1 MTHDP
6 RSAQEHDDPGTPT
19 ADTSRAALRALFD
32 AALDAIIVVDDSAR
46 VVDANPAAAELCGE
60 PRDALIGRWIG
71 DFTPAA
77 ARDRGFQRWSEFMS
91 AGARR
96 DTGRLVRADGT
107 EREVEYAASAN
118 FLPGRHLWMLR
129 DVTERNEAL
138 REARFHADLLDH
150 VDAAVV
156 AVDVEGRVTHWNAAA
171 ERLYGVPRD
180 EAIGRDVEP
189 LVAAEGE
196 EEKSR
201 EVARRVSR
209 GLSWEG
215 EFKVRRRGREP
226 VSAWVLDAPIR
237 APGGGVA
244 GFVGIAVDLSERHK
258 AELELERSRATLE
271 AILGSALDAVVAM
284 DLEGRTVEW
293 NRAAEKTF
301 GYTREEALGTDLLE
315 LVGTPGVIDEFKR
328 QLARYRETGTA
339 WALGGRIEVTGR
351 RADGSEFPV
360 ELSVT
365 DAHLPDGSTIF
376 AAYARDITER
386 RKTEALLA
394 ERAQQQ
400 AAIAELGQRA
410 LEGGALGELMQHA
423 VATIAGTLSVGAVAL
438 FELREEEDALITRA
452 SVGVPEKYAGISR
465 LPIGPGPIMNA
476 IESGDP
482 VIIDDWGS
490 EERLT
495 PHPAIEAL
503 GIASLAHV
511 AVGGGTEGR
520 PWGVLSITSPE
531 PHRFSEHD
539 VNFCQAVANVLA
551 GAIERRRT
559 EDAVRHRALHDDLTG
574 LPNRAL
580 FLDRLEHALAQME
593 RRGTTVAV
601 IFIDIDQFK
610 VVNDSLGHQAGDRLL
625 QSVVPRLGNALR
637 PGDTLARFAGDEF
650 VVLCEGLVDEQDAVT
665 VGERLLECF
674 ADPYSLGEREQFVS
688 ASLGIAVPGR
698 RSQTAEDLIRDADTA
713 MYRAKE
719 RGRARL
725 ALFDEHMR
733 VRTLVRMR
741 IDHDLRRAVLGED
754 LYVHY
759 QPIVDLEAGEVA
771 GFEALMRWCHPSRGD
786 LSPAEFIPI
795 AEESGMIGPLGRWVL
810 EQAAEQAVRWSEV
823 GGAHARP
830 LGVSVNLSARQFGH
844 GRLPDEVAEVLAAT
858 GLDPRRLV
866 LEITESLLID
876 ETDAAVDELHA
887 LKALG
892 VNLVIDDFGTG
903 YSSLSYLERFPL
915 DGLKID
921 RSFVAALSGG
931 GSAPIVDAIVSMAH
945 SLDLAV
951 TAEGVETGDQVGP
964 LRRVGCEYAQ
974 GWYFGRPGP
983 ADGLDQLIS
992 AGLAG

>member
-1 MTHDP
+1 VTDDP
-6 RSAQEHDDPGTPT
+6 RSAQDTGDGDGSR
-19 ADTSRAALRALFD
+19 DTSRAALRALFD

-71 DFTPAA
+71 DFTPPG
-77 ARDRGFQRWSEFMS
+77 ARDRSFQRWSEFMA

-96 DTGRLVRADGT
+96 DTGRLVRADGS

-118 FLPGRHLWMLR
+118 FLPGRHLWMLH

-156 AVDVEGRVTHWNAAA
+156 AVDLEGRVTHWNAAA
-171 ERLYGVPRD
+171 ERLYCVPRD
-180 EAIGRDVEP
+180 QAIGRYVEP

-215 EFKVRRRGREP
+215 EFKVRRRGRDP

-244 GFVGIAVDLSERHK
+244 GYVGVAVDLSERHK
-258 AELELERSRATLE
+258 AELELERSRATME

-301 GYTREEALGTDLLE
+301 GYTREEALGTDLLG
-315 LVGTPGVIDEFKR
+315 LVGTPEVIDELKR

-339 WALGGRIEVTGR
+339 WSLGNRIEVTAR
-351 RADGSEFPV
+351 RADGGEFPV
-360 ELSVT
+360 ELSVN
-365 DAHLPDGSTIF
+365 DAKLPDGSTIF

-386 RKTEALLA
+386 RRTNELLA
-394 ERAQQQ
+394 ARAQQQ

-423 VATIAGTLSVGAVAL
+423 VATIAGTLSVDVVAL
-438 FELREEEDALITRA
+438 FELREDERELITRA
-452 SVGVPEKYAGISR
+452 SVGVPEKYAAVGR
-465 LPIGPGPIMNA
+465 MPLGTGPIVGA
-476 IESGDP
+476 LETREP
-482 VIIDDWGS
+482 VIVQDWRN
-490 EERLT
+490 EEGLP
-495 PHPAIEAL
+495 PHPAVEAL
-503 GIASLAHV
+503 GIASLVHAV
-511 AVGGGTEGR
+511 VGGGEQGR
-520 PWGVLSITSPE
+520 PWGVLTITSTE
-531 PHRFSEHD
+531 PHRFSDHD
-539 VNFCQAVANVLA
+539 VNFAQAVANVLA

-580 FLDRLEHALAQME
+580 FLDRLEHALAQMD

-610 VVNDSLGHQAGDRLL
+610 VVNDSLGHQAGDLLL
-625 QSVVPRLGNALR
+625 QAIVPRLSAALR

-650 VVLCEGLVDEQDAVT
+650 VVLCEGIADEQGAVT
-665 VGERLLECF
+665 VGERVLDCF
-674 ADPYSLGEREQFVS
+674 AEPYYFGDREQFVS
-688 ASLGIAVPGR
+688 ASLGVAVPR
-698 RSQTAEDLIRDADTA
+698 RSAQDAEALIRDADTA

-754 LYVHY
+754 MYVHY

-771 GFEALMRWCHPSRGD
+771 GFEALMRWRHPSRGD
-786 LSPAEFIPI
+786 LSPVDFIPI
-795 AEESGMIGPLGRWVL
+795 AEESGMIGFLGRWVL
-810 EQAAEQAVRWSEV
+810 EQAAQQAVRWEAV
-823 GGAHARP
+823 AGAGARP
-830 LGVSVNLSARQFGH
+830 IGVSVNLSPRQFGH
-844 GRLPDEVAEVLAAT
+844 DQLADEVAEVLAAT
-858 GLDPRRLV
+858 GLAPQRLQ

-876 ETDAAVDELHA
+876 ETDTAIDELHA
-887 LKALG
+887 LKDLG

-921 RSFVAALSGG
+921 RSFVAALSDG

-945 SLDLAV
+945 SLDLLV
-951 TAEGVETGDQVGP
+951 TAEGVETGAQVHP
-964 LRRVGCEYAQ
+964 LRRVGCEYGQ

-983 ADGLDQLIS
+983 ADALDRLIS
-992 AGLAG
+992 SGFAG

>member
-1 MTHDP
+1 MTDVSG
-6 RSAQEHDDPGTPT
+6 SAHSPGEEAGPSP
-19 ADTSRAALRALFD
+19 DTSRAALRALFD

-60 PRDALIGRWIG
+60 DRDALIGRWIG
-71 DFTPAA
+71 EFTPPG
-77 ARDRGFQRWSEFMS
+77 ARDRSFQRWSEFMS
-91 AGARR
+91 AGTRR
-96 DTGRLVRADGT
+96 DTGRLVRAAGT

-138 REARFHADLLDH
+138 REAQFHADLLDH

-156 AVDVEGRVTHWNAAA
+156 AVDVDGRVTHWNAAS
-171 ERLYGVPRD
+171 ERLYGVPRE
-180 EAIGRDVEP
+180 EAIGVAVET
-189 LVAAEGE
+189 LVVAEGE
-196 EEKSR
+196 EERAR
-201 EVARRVSR
+201 EVARRVAR

-215 EFKVRRRGREP
+215 EFKVRRRGRGP
-226 VSAWVLDAPIR
+226 APAWVLNAPIP
-237 APGGGVA
+237 APGGGLA

-258 AELELERSRATLE
+258 AEQELERSRATIE

-315 LVGTPGVIDEFKR
+315 LVGTPGVIHEFKR
-328 QLARYRETGTA
+328 QLDRYRETGTA

-365 DAHLPDGSTIF
+365 DARLPDGSTIF

-386 RKTEALLA
+386 RKTQALLA

-438 FELREEEDALITRA
+438 FELHEEEDALITRA
-452 SVGVPEKYAGISR
+452 SVGVPEKYASISR
-465 LPIGPGPIMNA
+465 LPIGAGPIVNA
-476 IESGDP
+476 IETGEP
-482 VIIDDWGS
+482 VIVDDWGS
-490 EERLT
+490 EERFT
-495 PHPAIEAL
+495 PHPAVEAL

-511 AVGGGTEGR
+511 VVGGGIQGR

-531 PHRFSEHD
+531 PQRFSEHD
-539 VNFCQAVANVLA
+539 VNFAQAVANVLA

-610 VVNDSLGHQAGDRLL
+610 VVNDSLGHQAGDHLL
-625 QSVVPRLGNALR
+625 QSLVPRLSNALR

-650 VVLCEGLVDEQDAVT
+650 VVLCEGLDDERGAVT

-688 ASLGIAVPGR
+688 ASLGIAVPR
-698 RSQTAEDLIRDADTA
+698 RQSQTAEDLIRDADTA

-771 GFEALMRWCHPSRGD
+771 GFEALMRWRHPSRGD

-795 AEESGMIGPLGRWVL
+795 AEDSGMIGSLGRWVL
-810 EQAAEQAVRWSEV
+810 EQAAEQAVRW
-823 GGAHARP
+823 GGLSGPHARP

-844 GRLPDEVAEVLAAT
+844 GRLPEEVGEVLAET
-858 GLDPRRLV
+858 GLDPRRLL
-866 LEITESLLID
+866 LEITESLLIG

-887 LKALG
+887 LKDLG
-892 VNLVIDDFGTG
+892 VKLVLDDFGTG

-945 SLDLAV
+945 SLDLQV
-951 TAEGVETGDQVGP
+951 TAEGVETGDQIDP

-983 ADGLDQLIS
+983 ADGLDRLIS
-992 AGLAG
+992 SGLAG